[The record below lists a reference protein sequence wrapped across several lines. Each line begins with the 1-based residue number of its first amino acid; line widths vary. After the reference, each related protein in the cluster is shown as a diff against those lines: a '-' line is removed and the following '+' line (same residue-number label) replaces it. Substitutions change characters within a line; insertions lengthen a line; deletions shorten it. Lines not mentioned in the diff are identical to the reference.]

1 MQGELVVLGVVAAYQ
16 NLKAVAGGIAQKVRR
31 LLLFVPLLVV
41 FQVPLIFQFH
51 ADLVQRGFTGGTFH
65 LVEHRFQISDLFFT
79 LCQQVYQH
87 PGGGLLL
94 FVVLKEVLG
103 VLAGAESQIQ
113 RDGHLFALVVPVGHG
128 QALHALLRQIE
139 VGRQQLAVQAQLFAF
154 AAGSK
159 LLLPG
164 SLLAQGTVVHIVHRL
179 VQLLALG
186 AQPLGAVL
194 LGVVALQHRVEGRP
208 LPDGVLLAVLLR
220 TEEGIL
226 HRLAVRRGDAAGTAA
241 LRVQF
246 LQLVN
251 CRHQAALLGIGQLVG
266 GQVFA
271 VKGAPCGLPADHR
284 PYTGHRLVQSICHRQ
299 FPLTGRCHDGR
310 AAHQQKIR
318 AGGLGGR
325 GVGQTR
331 QQLPDVA
338 VLKIHPLEGIDDFST
353 LHQHKVGV
361 APHQLGAQG
370 IAHKVAHLVGALKI
384 KVDDA
389 VARLHVH
396 VQQSAAGQ
404 VLAHEHTEG
413 GRRLGVFKGLLG
425 QTHPCRAAAG
435 RQQQRVG
442 IGAGAQGDDQ
452 LIPGRFKNFC
462 DLGIGQGGFQFRR
475 RQRQCRGIQC
485 HSVYLVLSI
494 TLSVACGVASFSFYA
509 ERPPPFGG
517 GGIAQQ

>member
-1 MQGELVVLGVVAAYQ
+1 M
-16 NLKAVAGGIAQKVRR
+16 
-31 LLLFVPLLVV
+31 
-41 FQVPLIFQFH
+41 
-51 ADLVQRGFTGGTFH
+51 
-65 LVEHRFQISDLFFT
+65 
-79 LCQQVYQH
+79 
-87 PGGGLLL
+87 
-94 FVVLKEVLG
+94 
-103 VLAGAESQIQ
+103 
-113 RDGHLFALVVPVGHG
+113 
-128 QALHALLRQIE
+128 RQIK
-139 VGRQQLAVQAQLFAF
+139 VGGQQLAVQAQLFAF

-159 LLLPG
+159 LFLPCC
-164 SLLAQGTVVHIVHRL
+164 LLAQSAVVHIVHRL

-186 AQPLGAVL
+186 AQTLGAVL

-220 TEEGIL
+220 AEEGIL
-226 HRLAVRRGDAAGTAA
+226 HRLAVRRGDAARTAA
-241 LRVQF
+241 LCVQL

-266 GQVFA
+266 GQMFS
-271 VKGAPCGLPADHR
+271 VKGAPCGFAADHR
-284 PYTGHRLVQSICHRQ
+284 PYAGHRLVQRVRHRQ
-299 FPLTGRCHDGR
+299 LPLTGCCHNGR
-310 AAHQQKIR
+310 TAYQQKVR
-318 AGGLGGR
+318 AGRLGGC

-338 VLKIHPLEGIDDFST
+338 VLKIHPLEGIDDLAA

-361 APHQLGAQG
+361 ASHQLSAQG

-384 KVDDA
+384 KIDDT

-396 VQQSAAGQ
+396 IQQSAAGQ

-425 QTHPCRAAAG
+425 QAHPGRAAAG
-435 RQQQRVG
+435 RQQQRIG

-462 DLGIGQGGFQFRR
+462 DLGIGQGGFQLRC

-485 HSVYLVLSI
+485 HKCYLVI
-494 TLSVACGVASFSFYA
+494 TKNCRCIF
-509 ERPPPFGG
+509 
-517 GGIAQQ
+517 

>member
-1 MQGELVVLGVVAAYQ
+1 M
-16 NLKAVAGGIAQKVRR
+16 
-31 LLLFVPLLVV
+31 
-41 FQVPLIFQFH
+41 
-51 ADLVQRGFTGGTFH
+51 
-65 LVEHRFQISDLFFT
+65 
-79 LCQQVYQH
+79 
-87 PGGGLLL
+87 
-94 FVVLKEVLG
+94 
-103 VLAGAESQIQ
+103 
-113 RDGHLFALVVPVGHG
+113 
-128 QALHALLRQIE
+128 RQIE
-139 VGRQQLAVQAQLFAF
+139 VCRQQLTVQAQLFAF

-159 LLLPG
+159 LFLPCC
-164 SLLAQGTVVHIVHRL
+164 LLAQGAVIHIVHRL

-186 AQPLGAVL
+186 AQPLSAVL
-194 LGVVALQHRVEGRP
+194 LGIVALQHRVEGRP

-246 LQLVN
+246 LQLVD
-251 CRHQAALLGIGQLVG
+251 CCHQAALLGIGQLVG
-266 GQVFA
+266 RQVLA

-284 PYTGHRLVQSICHRQ
+284 PYTGHRLVQGIRHRQ
-299 FPLTGRCHDGR
+299 LPLTGRCHDGC

-325 GVGQTR
+325 GVGQAR
-331 QQLPDVA
+331 QQLPDVT
-338 VLKIHPLEGIDDFST
+338 VLKIHPLEGVDNFAA

-361 APHQLGAQG
+361 ASHQLRAQG
-370 IAHKVAHLVGALKI
+370 VAHKVAHLVGALKI
-384 KVDDA
+384 EVDDA

-396 VQQSAAGQ
+396 IQQSAAGQ
-404 VLAHEHTEG
+404 VLAYEHTEG

-425 QTHPCRAAAG
+425 QTHPGRAAAG

-462 DLGIGQGGFQFRR
+462 DLGIGQGGFQLRC
-475 RQRQCRGIQC
+475 RQCQCRGIQC

-494 TLSVACGVASFSFYA
+494 TLSVACGVASFSVYA